1 MTCAP
6 LRAIAVCISALVL
19 SCALGAQ
26 ETPPTPKAPPAIV
39 AGIPVNYD
47 EAKVG
52 TYTLPDSLLLD
63 NGKPV
68 RDAKTWI
75 KKRRP
80 EIVAIFETQ
89 QYGKAPGR
97 PPAEAFDV
105 FDKGTPALNGKAIR
119 KQVMIYFTPDH
130 TGPAIQLLMYLPA
143 GVTKPVP
150 MLLSINFGA
159 VQNAVD
165 DPGIKPETVWDMKTN
180 TRIQPAAG
188 KGFGK
193 LNVEPLL
200 DAGFGV
206 ATFYYGDVEPDYRD
220 GFSNSIRARYA
231 QPG

>member
-1 MTCAP
+1 MTLAS
-6 LRAIAVCISALVL
+6 LHSVVVCLGTLTVSAALV
-19 SCALGAQ
+19 AQ
-26 ETPPTPKAPPAIV
+26 DAPPTPKPAPTVV

-52 TYTLPDSLLLD
+52 TYTLPDALTLG

-68 RDAKTWI
+68 RDAKTWE

-80 EIVAIFETQ
+80 EIVSIFETE

-97 PPAEAFDV
+97 PPAESFDV

-119 KQVMIYFTPDH
+119 KQVMIYLTADH
-130 TGPAIQLLMYLPA
+130 AGPAIQLLMYLPA

-180 TRIQPAAG
+180 TRIQPAG
-188 KGFGK
+188 RGFGK

-206 ATFYYGDVEPDYRD
+206 ATFYYGDVEPDYRE
-220 GFSNSIRARYA
+220 GFAN
-231 QPG
+231 